1 MKKIN
6 HNSEEITEN
15 TAPAEKTLWEA
26 LWEFI
31 EICKKIKLKEPE
43 EKLNI

>member
-6 HNSEEITEN
+6 IKGNELSENIVSED
-15 TAPAEKTLWEA
+15 KTLWEA

-43 EKLNI
+43 EKHNI